1 MTCAVAAV
9 LTACG
14 GKKFHVEGEVTGAK
28 DSVLYFENVG
38 LNGIEEIGTVTLGE
52 DGKFELTGSL
62 LSKFAVLERDMI
74 SYELI
79 NTNEEQLTSEEN
91 PAKTLTTGFSLNESG
106 KAEEKWVIERLEN
119 EIKAEDRLSTS
130 AAANSEILFSLMV
143 NPSVLGAG
151 LPGGPYAGN
160 A

>member
-52 DGKFELTGSL
+52 DGKFEFSGEAPEAPEFYRL
-62 LSKFAVLERDMI
+62 RI
-74 SYELI
+74 SDQIINVAIDSAETVSVTAHYPQMATDYEI
-79 NTNEEQLTSEEN
+79 
-91 PAKTLTTGFSLNESG
+91 SG
-106 KAEEKWVIERLEN
+106 
-119 EIKAEDRLSTS
+119 
-130 AAANSEILFSLMV
+130 SEIIRKSR
-143 NPSVLGAG
+143 NWP
-151 LPGGPYAGN
+151 
-160 A
+160 